1 MTQIAEA
8 FVRVRAVADVASFQR
23 STKEVVKGNEAVS
36 KSLRQTEQDFGR
48 FSRGAAVGSG
58 ALRGIGRSAAFA
70 SASFLGA
77 YGFVSVLRTSIQTAE
92 HFEKAARGLDAQ
104 LKATGLSSESAAPL
118 IAKTNAQMA
127 NLGITADQSEE
138 ALGRLIRATG
148 NVSRATKLM
157 GLTADLAA
165 ARHIGLSQA
174 ALIVGKVVQG
184 TVTAFNRFGIV
195 IKSGTSVT
203 DALRIAQEKLAGQAQ
218 ATVTPMERLHASV
231 TNLEAAVGTQ
241 LLPTVNKI
249 ADSLNAWLSS
259 SKNQAVIQR
268 DVAQA
273 VKDGTAAIHGLAG
286 ALSTAKAIL
295 DPMVSALGGLKN
307 TVELL
312 IALKAALW
320 AKTFATELGIL
331 GTTATV
337 AGPQVATAETEIAAA
352 GGAADVA
359 AGKVG
364 RLRGALTSLGAIGA
378 ITLTVDL
385 IERKHFGL
393 SGTGGTPG
401 TAIPGTGG
409 SLFFPFPDNY
419 NPLGRPSLG
428 TDNGLSAASL
438 LDSLGKKAA
447 VSAAS
452 TDPFADARARRLPSA
467 TATRDQATATALALA
482 TTRKQIT
489 AAVNA
494 RLAFVNDTIAFA
506 RKLISQGRGNTKQ
519 LETTLQA
526 LGGERKSDQG
536 ILDQFA
542 ADDAA
547 AAKAAADKA
556 AAAAKKAAEAAKAR
570 AAKAEA
576 AEKARQKIVNAGN
589 KKRLDQLAQ
598 NLADGQAYT
607 HSFIA
612 GLGKIAAENR
622 KAAAA
627 RAANA
632 AEATLVGLQNVFGEA
647 ELIRDPAKRLA
658 AEKTADQVLVK
669 YYEGIVARLKKQ
681 KAGILAIRRAE
692 SDVISARL
700 ALQSLTASKASSSG
714 FTLGQLFAEAG
725 SEFATYGSNIGTD
738 LSPQDARGAFAG
750 AVKTHQTT
758 VVQNFYGARPTGQ
771 ALADARA
778 VARNSK

>member
-104 LKATGLSSESAAPL
+104 LKATGISSESAAPL

-148 NVSRATKLM
+148 DVSRATKLM

-259 SKNQAVIQR
+259 SKNQELIQR
-268 DVAQA
+268 DVKKA
-273 VKDGTAAIHGLAG
+273 VDDGTAAIHGLAG

-393 SGTGGTPG
+393 SGSGGTPG

-452 TDPFADARARRLPSA
+452 NDPFADARARRLPSA

-494 RLAFVNDTIAFA
+494 RLVFVNDTIAFA

-519 LETTLQA
+519 LESTLQA

-547 AAKAAADKA
+547 AAKKAAD
-556 AAAAKKAAEAAKAR
+556 AAKAR
-570 AAKAEA
+570 ADKAKARADKAEA
-576 AEKARQKIVNAGN
+576 AEKARQKIISAAN
-589 KKRLDQLAQ
+589 KKRLDQLQA
-598 NLADGQAYT
+598 NIAAGQAYT
-607 HSFIA
+607 RSFIT
-612 GLGKIAAENR
+612 GLAKLGAENR

-692 SDVISARL
+692 SDVISAKL
-700 ALQSLTASKASSSG
+700 ALQSLTASKASSG

-771 ALADARA
+771 ALVDARA